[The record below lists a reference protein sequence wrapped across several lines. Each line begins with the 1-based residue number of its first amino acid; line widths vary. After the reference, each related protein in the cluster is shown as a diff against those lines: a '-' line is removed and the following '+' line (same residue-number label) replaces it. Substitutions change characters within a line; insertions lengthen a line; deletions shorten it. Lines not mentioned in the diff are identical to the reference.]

1 MQKISGL
8 YFAFITCFNGQARLN
23 MLQCPPSLS
32 LGCRCTCPLCCRQD
46 TSPSLAPVWPK
57 SLSLPTHG
65 KRFSQ
70 SCLEQTPRGAPCF
83 PGLRASMAEPSA
95 WRLLLKQLFLDSS
108 GGGGKEQ
115 ARLECFTG
123 QTWPVGR
130 QLASLHKSGFLA
142 QTKGLRGAGAS
153 CPWRYPR
160 TDVLGRL
167 QEQAS
172 VERCFSPTSHRLWL
186 RDVLQ
191 QRPCLCAREPL
202 GDFSRVALS
211 NRFLERRKLLASA
224 TSCGNEFL

>member
-1 MQKISGL
+1 MVLPASPGYERAWL
-8 YFAFITCFNGQARLN
+8 SHLRGVCF
-23 MLQCPPSLS
+23 SS
-32 LGCRCTCPLCCRQD
+32 
-46 TSPSLAPVWPK
+46 SYSW
-57 SLSLPTHG
+57 
-65 KRFSQ
+65 
-70 SCLEQTPRGAPCF
+70 TPR
-83 PGLRASMAEPSA
+83 
-95 WRLLLKQLFLDSS
+95 W
-108 GGGGKEQ
+108 GGKEQ

-160 TDVLGRL
+160 TDVSGRL